1 MEMKKIGLLILISM
15 LLFACGKKNTKKD
28 YVDEM
33 AEQHKNDVPVAN
45 AESLKEPQGPVKSER
60 VEYATVDGTKI
71 TGYLAH
77 PDAPN
82 DSLPAMIVIHEWW
95 GLNKNIESM
104 ADQLA
109 GEGYV
114 ALAVDLYNGK
124 SAEKPEQAM
133 ELMRNAMNH
142 PENGISNLKQAY
154 SYLHDHF
161 TITKTGVIGW
171 CFGGGWSLR
180 TALAM
185 PDKIDATVI
194 YYGQLV
200 TDAKEL
206 KTLKM
211 PIYGFFGGE
220 DPSIPKATIEKF
232 KSTLDSLGGDVQVK
246 IYPDASHAF
255 ANPSGTR
262 YNKLAA
268 EDAWNRTLMF
278 LNRNLKGS

>member
-1 MEMKKIGLLILISM
+1 MEMKKIGFILIIST
-15 LLFACGKKNTKKD
+15 LLLACGKKQTKKD

-45 AESLKEPQGPVKSER
+45 AESLKAPQSPVTSEK
-60 VEYATVDGTKI
+60 VKYATVDGNEI
-71 TGYLAH
+71 TGYLAR
-77 PDAPN
+77 PSTKN
-82 DSLPAMIVIHEWW
+82 DTLPAMIVIHEWW

-104 ADQLA
+104 ANQLA
-109 GEGYV
+109 GEGYI

-124 SAEKPEQAM
+124 AADKPAQAM
-133 ELMRNAMNH
+133 ELMRTAMNH
-142 PENGISNLKQAY
+142 PANGISNLKQAY
-154 SYLHDHF
+154 AYLHDHF
-161 TITKTGVIGW
+161 PVTKTGVIGW

-220 DPSIPKATIEKF
+220 DPSIPKDTIEKF
-232 KSTLDSLGGDVQVK
+232 ESTLKSLGGDVKVK

-262 YNKLAA
+262 YNKQAA
-268 EDAWNRTLMF
+268 EDAWNRTLIF
-278 LNRNLKGS
+278 LNQNLK